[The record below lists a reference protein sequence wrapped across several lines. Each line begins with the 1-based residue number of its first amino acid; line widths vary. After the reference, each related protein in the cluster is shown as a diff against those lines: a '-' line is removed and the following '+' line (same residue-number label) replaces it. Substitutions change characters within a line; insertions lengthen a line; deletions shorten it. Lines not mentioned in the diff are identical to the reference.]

1 MERVT
6 VPQISAMKA
15 KKRRI
20 TMVTAYDYLTGKL
33 VDEAGVDCVLVG
45 DSLAMV
51 VLGYE
56 TTLPV
61 TMDEMLHHAKA
72 VRRGVKRALL
82 IADLPFGSFQ
92 GSVAEAL
99 GNAVRFLKEAGVD
112 AVKLEGGRRVAE
124 HVRRMVESGIPVLG
138 HIGMTPQSV
147 RAYGGF
153 RVQGRGA
160 EQEAQVLA
168 DAKALEEAGAF
179 AVVLEGMPAGL
190 AARITAELS
199 IPTIGIGAGKEC
211 DGQVLVVHDLLGY
224 IDDFKPKFVKRYAN
238 LAEETRKA
246 VRAFCEEVRDGRYPD
261 EEHSYR

>member
-1 MERVT
+1 MERMT
-6 VPQISAMKA
+6 VPQLRAMKA
-15 KKRRI
+15 DGRKI

-61 TMDEMLHHAKA
+61 TVDEMLHHTKA

-82 IADLPFGSFQ
+82 IGDMPFGSFQ
-92 GSVAEAL
+92 GSPTEAL
-99 GNAVRFLKEAGVD
+99 NNAVRFLKEAGVD

-124 HVRRMVESGIPVLG
+124 HVRRMVESGIPVVG

-147 RAYGGF
+147 RAFGGF
-153 RVQGRGA
+153 RVQGRGE
-160 EQEAQVLA
+160 EQEAQALE
-168 DAKALEEAGAF
+168 DAKALEDAG
-179 AVVLEGMPAGL
+179 VCSIVLEGMPAGL
-190 AARITAELS
+190 AERITAEVS
-199 IPTIGIGAGKEC
+199 VPTIGIGAGKAC
-211 DGQVLVVHDLLGY
+211 DGQVLVIHDLLGLVE
-224 IDDFKPKFVKRYAN
+224 DFKPKFVKRYAN
-238 LAEETRKA
+238 LAEATRKA
-246 VRAFCEEVRDGRYPD
+246 VQAYCDEVRDGRYPD

>member
-1 MERVT
+1 
-6 VPQISAMKA
+6 
-15 KKRRI
+15 
-20 TMVTAYDYLTGKL
+20 MVTAYDYLMGKL

-61 TMDEMLHHAKA
+61 TMDEMLHHARA
-72 VRRGVKRALL
+72 VRRGVKRALV
-82 IADLPFGSFQ
+82 IGDLPFGSFQ
-92 GSVAEAL
+92 GSVAEAVA
-99 GNAVRFLKEAGVD
+99 NAVRFLKEAEVD

-124 HVRRMVESGIPVLG
+124 HVRAMVEHGIPVLG

-147 RAYGGF
+147 RAFGGF

-160 EQEAQVLA
+160 DQEAKMVD

-211 DGQVLVVHDLLGY
+211 DGQVLVLYDLLGLVEE
-224 IDDFKPKFVKRYAN
+224 FKPKFVKRYAN

-246 VRAFCEEVRDGRYPD
+246 VRAFCEEVRAGLYPGD
-261 EEHSYR
+261 EHSYR